1 MLLFLCFVFVLFFSK
16 SILHVLEQQLYPFP
30 LITMDNYRLYGET
43 VRTPFVRNQYA
54 NLSVVE
60 EWNSIWSGVRSFH
73 SNDTMV
79 LYKRAAPI
87 DSIINRSVR
96 ICSPDT
102 FLIMMTPVRKQDYS
116 IRQLLRK
123 IIPQGLVIQ
132 GKKINRVFIVSIMD
146 NEREQIKEIRKE
158 MEQYGDII
166 ISRHEDAHSSIHLY
180 VWDGYLW
187 IRDHCHS
194 AVFAGKFETDAV
206 HFLGN
211 LISLLLQYPTK
222 RFYGGRTCGFA
233 LHARE
238 QNTSI
243 SHLSAPF
250 DYPEINTFRFISGT
264 SNVLS
269 MDVLDYLISG
279 ADYEP
284 YFVCADD
291 PMTGLILHRVGIEPT
306 EMGTQSCP
314 YHIVRYDC
322 GGRYTNVSLLPDCLC
337 CYDPIKKYEEY
348 KETIDFLGDRIYK
361 STLQERVDM
370 SKNYRRSCY

>member
-1 MLLFLCFVFVLFFSK
+1 MLLFLCFAFVLFFSK

-87 DSIINRSVR
+87 DSIINRNVR

-146 NEREQIKEIRKE
+146 NEREQIKEIR
-158 MEQYGDII
+158 
-166 ISRHEDAHSSIHLY
+166 
-180 VWDGYLW
+180 
-187 IRDHCHS
+187 
-194 AVFAGKFETDAV
+194 
-206 HFLGN
+206 N
-211 LISLLLQYPTK
+211 
-222 RFYGGRTCGFA
+222 
-233 LHARE
+233 
-238 QNTSI
+238 
-243 SHLSAPF
+243 
-250 DYPEINTFRFISGT
+250 
-264 SNVLS
+264 
-269 MDVLDYLISG
+269 G
-279 ADYEP
+279 A
-284 YFVCADD
+284 
-291 PMTGLILHRVGIEPT
+291 IW
-306 EMGTQSCP
+306 
-314 YHIVRYDC
+314 
-322 GGRYTNVSLLPDCLC
+322 
-337 CYDPIKKYEEY
+337 
-348 KETIDFLGDRIYK
+348 
-361 STLQERVDM
+361 
-370 SKNYRRSCY
+370 

>member
-1 MLLFLCFVFVLFFSK
+1 MEF
-16 SILHVLEQQLYPFP
+16 HLEWCEV
-30 LITMDNYRLYGET
+30 I
-43 VRTPFVRNQYA
+43 
-54 NLSVVE
+54 
-60 EWNSIWSGVRSFH
+60 SF
-73 SNDTMV
+73 NDTMV

-206 HFLGN
+206 HFWEILF
-211 LISLLLQYPTK
+211 L
-222 RFYGGRTCGFA
+222 FYCSIQQNGSMVEEHA
-233 LHARE
+233 VLHYMQESKTRA
-238 QNTSI
+238 
-243 SHLSAPF
+243 
-250 DYPEINTFRFISGT
+250 
-264 SNVLS
+264 
-269 MDVLDYLISG
+269 
-279 ADYEP
+279 
-284 YFVCADD
+284 
-291 PMTGLILHRVGIEPT
+291 
-306 EMGTQSCP
+306 
-314 YHIVRYDC
+314 YHIC
-322 GGRYTNVSLLPDCLC
+322 LLRL
-337 CYDPIKKYEEY
+337 I
-348 KETIDFLGDRIYK
+348 IQR
-361 STLQERVDM
+361 
-370 SKNYRRSCY
+370 